1 MYEIEQFVC
10 LPLNIYKGALGS
22 EEPDVSSDE
31 DEVGRITHGHEAFEG
46 EYPSMV
52 YLTNGRTYCGGTL
65 INESWVLTAAHC
77 FQTQ

>member
-1 MYEIEQFVC
+1 
-10 LPLNIYKGALGS
+10 
-22 EEPDVSSDE
+22 VSSDE

-52 YLTNGRTYCGGTL
+52 YLTNGKASCGGTL

-77 FQTQ
+77 FENQ

>member
-1 MYEIEQFVC
+1 VYEIGQFVC
-10 LPLNIYKGALGS
+10 LPLTIYKGAVCS